1 MKLIG
6 KNNKKLI
13 TRCKYTNLKRSVFT
27 GNKLMKFA
35 ISNKCLGVS
44 ANQFGIL
51 ERVCIAKVNGKFEIF
66 IDPKIINSEGKQISK
81 KEGCLSFP
89 GIRRDIERPQKI
101 IVSWITVNN
110 WIPKEHEKTFE
121 GFDAIVLEHEIDHL
135 NGIRLIDK

>member
-6 KNNKKLI
+6 KNNKKLQ
-13 TRCKYTNLKRSVFT
+13 TRCKYTNLKRSVLT

-66 IDPKIINSEGKQISK
+66 IDPKIIKSNGKQISK
-81 KEGCLSFP
+81 DEGCLSFP
-89 GIRRDIERPQKI
+89 GIRRDIERSKEI
-101 IVSWITVNN
+101 TVSWITVNN
-110 WIPKEHEKTFE
+110 WIPKEHEKVFKD
-121 GFDAIVLEHEIDHL
+121 FDAIVLEHEIDHL